1 MRWLFSELCYV
12 TAANQWTFVEIEL
25 LATVG
30 WKCGCQPF
38 SWPCSKH
45 VTHCRTEICSTRLF
59 KESIPAIPFW
69 EFQASTP
76 YQKQVPESGSTL
88 HPLSTTVASCH
99 PFVATVEKN
108 LSHAEK
114 QRVWSRSCGLQD
126 LLEDN
131 TAIELWVVCVTFAN
145 LWTLVEIELLA
156 TVGWKWGCQP
166 FSRPCSENAMRRRT
180 EICSTC
186 LSKESTPPIPFG
198 NSNSKHPL
206 PARSRFPRAAYTL
219 PALHYACTMLAKDS
233 I

>member
-1 MRWLFSELCYV
+1 MWL
-12 TAANQWTFVEIEL
+12 TAEQRFVQHVCLRNQCL
-25 LATVG
+25 
-30 WKCGCQPF
+30 PF
-38 SWPCSKH
+38 LFGNSKLPLH
-45 VTHCRTEICSTRLF
+45 TRSRFPRAAARSTRSPLR
-59 KESIPAIPFW
+59 
-69 EFQASTP
+69 
-76 YQKQVPESGSTL
+76 L
-88 HPLSTTVASCH
+88 HHAH

-156 TVGWKWGCQP
+156 SVGWKWGCQP